1 MKNTV
6 LMFGSIG
13 VVAETSDIQRRAYN
27 RALSE
32 AGVEW
37 CWDTATYADLLEQ
50 SGGKERLSMLAA
62 ATGTELPSATI
73 DRIHARK
80 TELAGEEV
88 RSGGTGLRPGVLEL
102 VALAKERDLR
112 CAFVTSTYR
121 PNIDAILDMQGGQ
134 LVASDFDCIVTR
146 ADVERGKP
154 APDAYL
160 HALKRL
166 GIDPS
171 QALAIEDTA
180 DSVMAAKRAGITVIA
195 TPGELSAGQD
205 FWQADLTLDA
215 LAGSDGEIDPQ
226 VLALLGRTE

>member
-13 VVAETSDIQRRAYN
+13 VIAETSDIQRRAYN
-27 RALSE
+27 QALSE

-37 CWDTATYADLLEQ
+37 HWDTATYTELLEQ

-62 ATGTELPSATI
+62 ATGTTLSAATI

-80 TELAGEEV
+80 TELAGEQV
-88 RSGGTGLRPGVLEL
+88 RSGATGLRPGVLEL

-121 PNIDAILDMQGGQ
+121 PNIDAILGMQGGQ

-160 HALKRL
+160 HALKHL
-166 GIDPS
+166 AIDPS

-180 DSVMAAKRAGITVIA
+180 DSVMAAKRAGLTVIA
-195 TPGELSAGQD
+195 TPGQLSKGQD
-205 FWQADLTLDA
+205 LWQADLVLDA
-215 LAGSDGEIDPQ
+215 LAGGDGEIVPQ
-226 VLALLGRTE
+226 VLALLGLGE